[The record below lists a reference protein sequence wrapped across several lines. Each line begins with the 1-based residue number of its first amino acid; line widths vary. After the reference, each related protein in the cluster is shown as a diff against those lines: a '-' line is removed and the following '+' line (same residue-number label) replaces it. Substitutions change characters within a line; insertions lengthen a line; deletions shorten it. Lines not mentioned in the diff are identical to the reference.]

1 MMNTDQFS
9 FEGGNNSE
17 SASIYPLMDY
27 DQPTQYD
34 SLSPLG
40 KPCEKPLVSLTHASA
55 AVTSLICLLLG
66 TLSIIPN
73 LPIAWRLE
81 FTGQIVVVGFLLAV
95 MNLCM
100 QTVLPYT
107 FLLLEARFGQSGLQ
121 TFEAIITG
129 KILSPR
135 TTLGWRLV
143 LLLLTALPLGLSV
156 AYKRF
161 LGGTSRA
168 EVMLPLKYG
177 IDFPRIADWAPP
189 DDPIYFLTSSIGA
202 FLAASQ
208 YSSEYQRYPS
218 TNEFPKAYGYNTL
231 LLSGDSAAILDTPT
245 ALNISS
251 TQTLLSEGERLDIN
265 ASVNAYMATVDESS
279 DFRTNDTTWYEAIT
293 SSQDGLST
301 MYLYEGQ
308 GAQVGMMTYDAN
320 DQAYFGLY
328 YNSSATGGMS
338 FYQNADEDDFAY
350 FRLSARKYR
359 LTRAQCYGQWLLN
372 ASSITLVGGDC
383 PVNHMANSSIL
394 QGPGLAPFAYDALPT
409 AQHIFGAFATSP
421 EQANPAWLN
430 ATCSVFVITMYWAR
444 GLYMLNEPG
453 GQSSYSD
460 YYSGPDQPRNQTIV
474 STRITLYSSKLL
486 FLVLATQPIITLA
499 ALAVTI
505 WLYDIP
511 LGSGFGIVSILSG
524 FDPSRSR
531 SIAGAGLSGEL
542 TAPVKLE
549 VAPTKSI
556 GGDSLQ
562 AVDDT
567 QVTYRLLG
575 ISKSRERKRL
585 QRGRMYW

>member
-1 MMNTDQFS
+1 MMSTDQFS

-27 DQPTQYD
+27 DQTTQYD

-40 KPCEKPLVSLTHASA
+40 KPCEKPLVSRTHTSA
-55 AVTSLICLLLG
+55 AIISLICLLLG

-81 FTGQIVVVGFLLAV
+81 FSGQIVVVGFLLAI

-100 QTVLPYT
+100 HTVLPYS
-107 FLLLEARFGQSGLQ
+107 FLLFEARFGQSRLQ
-121 TFEAIITG
+121 NFEAIITG
-129 KILSPR
+129 KILSPS
-135 TTLGWRLV
+135 TTLGLRLV

-168 EVMLPLKYG
+168 EVMRPLEYG

-208 YSSEYQRYPS
+208 YISQTYPG
-218 TNEFPKAYGYNTL
+218 TNGFPKAYGYNTL

-245 ALNISS
+245 APNISS
-251 TQTLLSEGERLDIN
+251 TQNLLSEGEKLDIK
-265 ASVNAYMATVDESS
+265 ALVDAYMATVDESS
-279 DFRTNDTTWYEAIT
+279 DFQTNDTTWYDAIT

-338 FYQNADEDDFAY
+338 FYQIPDEDDFAY
-350 FRLSARKYR
+350 FRLSARRYR
-359 LTRAQCYGQWLLN
+359 LTRAQCYGHWLLD

-383 PVNHMANSSIL
+383 PVNHTANSSIL

-409 AQHIFGAFATSP
+409 AQHIFGAFASSP

-430 ATCSVFVITMYWAR
+430 ATCSVFVITMCWAR
-444 GLYMLNEPG
+444 GLYMLNQTG

-460 YYSGPDQPRNQTIV
+460 YYPGPYQSGNQTII

-505 WLYDIP
+505 WLYDVP

-549 VAPTKSI
+549 VTLTKSI
-556 GGDSLQ
+556 GGDSSQ

-575 ISKSRERKRL
+575 ISKSREKKRL